1 MKSKRAISGC
11 VVLGVALLTL
21 TTAAAEPTQCRDSG
35 DPFIDY
41 YSSQAGEHIWYITS
55 VTPDHEDHG
64 IHLMEGDMLM
74 LDVTADCEVVLTPGP
89 ALAQRWG
96 AQRRQLVRQSGS
108 NANGGR
114 ASHTLCT
121 TVGLGH
127 ESMGTPD
134 MIARPHLMRLTTI
147 DVNGYR
153 TLEIRYG
160 HRSTMQDDCEN
171 DGLLDNVHGGT
182 AHAQD

>member
-1 MKSKRAISGC
+1 MKPRRATLNC
-11 VVLGVALLTL
+11 LGLSAILLTL
-21 TTAAAEPTQCRDSG
+21 STAAADPIQCRDSR

-41 YSSQAGEHIWYITS
+41 YGSQAGEHAWYITS

-64 IHLMEGDMLM
+64 IHLMEGDMLL

-96 AQRRQLVRQSGS
+96 TQRRQLVRQSGS

-114 ASHTLCT
+114 ASDTLCT
-121 TVGLGH
+121 TIGLGH
-127 ESMGTPD
+127 ESNGTPD

-147 DVNGYR
+147 DVNGYQ

-171 DGLLDNVHGGT
+171 DGILDNVHGGT